1 MRKLLPPFLLPGLL
15 LLVFTVFFLALPF
28 LSTIA
33 LAQSSDPSQ
42 RPTLNRH
49 PSSDPAA
56 TPPVNQS
63 PSNSPTSA
71 PVPSPVASPTQ
82 GTEPAR
88 QGQPLQSA
96 KPDYPD
102 LISHYEYDTKS
113 GLDLRETNVEKR
125 GDVRMIELNYAGA
138 SGDRVPAYL
147 LIPSGKGPFAGI
159 IWAHWLKPGSH
170 LTDKDEFL
178 EEAVTLAHA
187 GVVSVLVDAPQ
198 VRHDFVPEKDKAG
211 MEAVR
216 QQGEAGGHE
225 VIDLRRAVD
234 LLYARA
240 DVDRKRIG
248 FVGHGW
254 NAHTGAILA
263 GVETRIDSYVL
274 MAGNYATEETYFASK
289 DPKILAQRKQ
299 LGDEALRDYF
309 YNYAW
314 DDPAYFL
321 GHTDRESI
329 LLQFASGDSISKEQ
343 AQKYLE
349 MFSTKDKKM
358 EFYDGGAALNVA
370 ARLERD
376 RWLQKQLGFKK
387 VDEKELEGIGQL
399 K

>member
-1 MRKLLPPFLLPGLL
+1 MTSMRKLLPPYLLPGLL
-15 LLVFTVFFLALPF
+15 LLALPF
-28 LSTIA
+28 PPTTIA
-33 LAQSSDPSQ
+33 VAQSSDPSQ

-56 TPPVNQS
+56 TPPANQS
-63 PSNSPTSA
+63 PSTS
-71 PVPSPVASPTQ
+71 PVPAPVASPTQ
-82 GTEPAR
+82 GAEPAR
-88 QGQPLQSA
+88 QGQPVQSA

-102 LISHYEYDTKS
+102 LISHYEYDIKS

-159 IWAHWLKPGSH
+159 IWAHWLKPGSR

-178 EEAVTLAHA
+178 EEAVALAHA

-211 MEAVR
+211 METVR

-248 FVGHGW
+248 YVGHGW

-274 MAGNYATEETYFASK
+274 MAGTYATEETYFASK

-329 LLQFASGDSISKEQ
+329 FLQFASGDSISKEQ
-343 AQKYLE
+343 AQKYLD
-349 MFSTKDKKM
+349 MFSAKDKKM

-387 VDEKELEGIGQL
+387 VDEKELEGIEQL

>member
-1 MRKLLPPFLLPGLL
+1 MQKLFPVFSLPIVLLPVFSLPALL
-15 LLVFTVFFLALPF
+15 LLSLALPF
-28 LSTIA
+28 LSATA
-33 LAQSSDPSQ
+33 VAQSSDPSQ

-49 PSSDPAA
+49 PSSDPQA
-56 TPPVNQS
+56 TPAPAQPSAPSQS
-63 PSNSPTSA
+63 PA
-71 PVPSPVASPTQ
+71 PVPSRPESAQPGSPVEYP
-82 GTEPAR
+82 
-88 QGQPLQSA
+88 

-102 LISHYEYDTKS
+102 LLPHYEYDPKS

-138 SGDRVPAYL
+138 NGDRVPAYL

-159 IWAHWLKPGSH
+159 VWGHWLKPGSH

-178 EEAVTLAHA
+178 EEAVVLAHA

-198 VRHDFVPEKDKAG
+198 VRHDFAPEKDKNSFD
-211 MEAVR
+211 AVR
-216 QQGEAGGHE
+216 QQGEAGGHQ

-240 DVDRKRIG
+240 DVDRHRIAY
-248 FVGHGW
+248 VGHGW

-263 GVETRIDSYVL
+263 GVETRVDSFVL
-274 MAGNYATEETYFASK
+274 MGGNYSTEETYFASK

-299 LGDEALRDYF
+299 LGDEALHEYF
-309 YNYAW
+309 HEYAW

-321 GHTDRESI
+321 GHTDRESF
-329 LLQFASGDSISKEQ
+329 LLQFATGDSISKEQ
-343 AQKYLE
+343 AQKYLDA
-349 MFSTKDKKM
+349 FSAKDKKM
-358 EFYDGGAALNVA
+358 EFYDGGPAFNTA
-370 ARLERD
+370 ARLDRD

-387 VDEKELEGIGQL
+387 PDEKELEGIPQL

>member
-1 MRKLLPPFLLPGLL
+1 MRKLLAIFIPALL
-15 LLVFTVFFLALPF
+15 FAASF
-28 LSTIA
+28 
-33 LAQSSDPSQ
+33 AQSSDPSQ

-49 PSSDPAA
+49 PSSDPSA
-56 TPPVNQS
+56 TPAP
-63 PSNSPTSA
+63 SA
-71 PVPSPVASPTQ
+71 PSQSSSPAPAPSRAEPAQPGSPVDYP
-82 GTEPAR
+82 
-88 QGQPLQSA
+88 

-102 LISHYEYDTKS
+102 LLPHYEYDPKS

-138 SGDRVPAYL
+138 NGDRVPAYL

-159 IWAHWLKPGSH
+159 VWGHWLKPGSH

-178 EEAVTLAHA
+178 EEALVLARA

-198 VRHDFVPEKDKAG
+198 VRHDFAPEKDKNSFDAL
-211 MEAVR
+211 R
-216 QQGEAGGHE
+216 QQGEAGGHQ

-240 DVDRKRIG
+240 DVDRHRIAY
-248 FVGHGW
+248 VGHGW
-254 NAHTGAILA
+254 DAHTGAILA
-263 GVETRIDSYVL
+263 GVETRVDSFVL
-274 MAGNYATEETYFASK
+274 MGGSYSTEETYFASK

-299 LGDEALRDYF
+299 IGDEALHEYF
-309 YNYAW
+309 HEYAW

-321 GHTDRESI
+321 GHTDRESF

-343 AQKYLE
+343 AQKYLDA
-349 MFSTKDKKM
+349 FSAKDKKL
-358 EFYDGGAALNVA
+358 EFYDGGPAFNAA
-370 ARLERD
+370 ARLDRD

-387 VDEKELEGIGQL
+387 PEEKELEAIPQL